1 MLLVCTRSEEAA
13 PKRNEAVY
21 AALIASDTDGI
32 SSGLV
37 KCTLLERRK
46 CLGHLMYDTVENMAD
61 SESLSAEKI
70 DRKRQSCITCA
81 QGKQSKWHSQRRIA
95 GLFPRLFVLE
105 GRPKESHDSNGP
117 MR

>member
-61 SESLSAEKI
+61 SESLSAK
-70 DRKRQSCITCA
+70 KKSTGSA
-81 QGKQSKWHSQRRIA
+81 KAALPAPKGSNLSGTVK
-95 GLFPRLFVLE
+95 E
-105 GRPKESHDSNGP
+105 G
-117 MR
+117 